1 PTEQLDFAADPMPFV
16 EEARREHPWLAKCE
30 AGYLVHGY
38 HAVQDILYMD
48 AKLGP
53 ARANVVEIYGGQGTP
68 WAEFMDEMLLNQ
80 WGAEHARL
88 RNSVALA
95 FTPRNVNRHR
105 AQMRAIVSRLLDE
118 WVPKGEFDF
127 VDFATEF

>member
-1 PTEQLDFAADPMPFV
+1 
-16 EEARREHPWLAKCE
+16 
-30 AGYLVHGY
+30 
-38 HAVQDILYMD
+38 
-48 AKLGP
+48 
-53 ARANVVEIYGGQGTP
+53 
-68 WAEFMDEMLLNQ
+68 EMLLNQ

-127 VDFATEF
+127 VDFATEFPIRVLCGLLGVPGDDIPPDVREALEAQASSLSLNRDLLPKL